1 MKFWMMAC
9 MAAVT
14 CFAVAEMPK
23 VEDAIPPA
31 VKALEAPVD
40 VVFPNGIEMAVTA
53 SNDKAQAQVLQGLN
67 HLHGGWEFQAS
78 RHFAA
83 AMREDPECLLAHW
96 GLVMCLLSP
105 DPEAIPARN
114 ALVERLLE
122 LVDLNIG
129 SELERGY
136 AYALIKYMEE
146 GPVGAM
152 NAFIKVSDKF
162 PNDIQSKVF
171 GALFGRTGY
180 DELGG
185 PTPGQERSEKVLA
198 ELVEKFPE
206 DPLPLNALL
215 LIKAEAPDLTGSLEA
230 ARKLSQ
236 MSPSYAPYFHLL
248 GHYEWRCGNHGNAT
262 AAFGRASSLFE
273 RWMTE
278 NKATVAD
285 CPEWANA
292 ECYRVVALCSK
303 GDFDT
308 AYAAAKLVANIPF
321 PAERGTSNGAR
332 FLLWEA
338 KTLPARLLMRRG
350 LPADLEEALASLP
363 KPADV
368 GPTSA
373 KSLAFWWID
382 GLRMFLDARRW
393 LAEGKY
399 EEARQTAAAL
409 NFHGDRMSRVQNTA
423 NLTGE
428 RSAWSRAFRSMEVI
442 ASELSGEISLAG
454 PVAGRGA
461 AFNWFRA
468 AADRQQNATM
478 LYPPALLMPMAAQL
492 GEYYMGIHKTPEAI
506 AAFNEALKAFPN
518 DIQTLKSLE
527 KAHRKDENAVEADK
541 IAAQIKLLEEQ

>member
-1 MKFWMMAC
+1 M
-9 MAAVT
+9 
-14 CFAVAEMPK
+14 AEMPK
-23 VEDAIPPA
+23 LEDAIPPA
-31 VKALEAPVD
+31 IQALGAPTD
-40 VVFPNGIEMAVTA
+40 VAFPNGIQMAITA
-53 SNDKAQAQVLQGLN
+53 SSDKAQAEVLQGLN

-105 DPEAIPARN
+105 DPAAIPARN
-114 ALVERLLE
+114 ALVDRLLE
-122 LVDLNIG
+122 LVDRNVG
-129 SELERGY
+129 TELERGY
-136 AYALIKYMEE
+136 VYALIKYMEE

-198 ELVEKFPE
+198 ELVKKYPE

-273 RWMTE
+273 RWMME
-278 NKATVAD
+278 NKVTVAD

-308 AYAAAKLVANIPF
+308 AYAAAKLVADIPF
-321 PAERGTSNGAR
+321 PADRGTSAGAR

-338 KTLPARLLMRRG
+338 KTLPARLLMRRSQ
-350 LPADLEEALASLP
+350 PADLEQALASLP
-363 KPADV
+363 KPVDI
-368 GPTSA
+368 GPTSS

-382 GLRMFLDARRW
+382 GLRMFLDARR
-393 LAEGKY
+393 LLGEGKY
-399 EEARQTAAAL
+399 EEARETAAAL
-409 NFHGDRMSRVQNTA
+409 NFHGDRMAKVQNTA
-423 NLTGE
+423 SLTGE

-468 AADRQQNATM
+468 ATDRQKHATM
-478 LYPPALLMPMAAQL
+478 LYPPAVLMPMAAQL
-492 GEYYMGIHKTPEAI
+492 GEYYMGIHKTQEAI
-506 AAFNEALKAFPN
+506 AAYKEALVTFPN
-518 DIQTLKSLE
+518 DIQTLKALE
-527 KAHRKDENAVEADK
+527 KAYLKDKNTAEAGK
-541 IAAQIKLLEEQ
+541 IAAQIKILEEQ